1 MTTETITLRSVRAGD
16 ADRIAAIYNDA
27 IDDGNATFET
37 GAKNGSD
44 VAGWIAQLLPFVVAQ
59 ADGEVVGFARLS
71 KYQDCCALSGIAEH
85 SVYVARE
92 ARGRG
97 VGRRLLDELATQA
110 ERIGFY
116 KLTSRVIAGN
126 EASLAVH
133 RAAGFDEVGVQ
144 RRHGQ
149 LDGKW
154 TDCVMVERLFGP
166 AA

>member
-37 GAKNGSD
+37 GAKTGSD

-59 ADGEVVGFARLS
+59 ADREVVGFARLS

>member
-1 MTTETITLRSVRAGD
+1 MTTGTITMRSVRAAD
-16 ADRIAAIYNDA
+16 ADRIAAIYNEA
-27 IDDGNATFET
+27 IDDRNATFET
-37 GAKNGSD
+37 GARSGSD
-44 VAGWIAQLLPFVVAQ
+44 VSGWIAQLLPFVVAE

-92 ARGRG
+92 ERGRG
-97 VGRRLLDELATQA
+97 VGRALLDELGAQA
-110 ERIGFY
+110 EKIGFY

-133 RAAGFDEVGVQ
+133 RAAGFEEVGVQ
-144 RRHGQ
+144 RKHGQ

>member
-1 MTTETITLRSVRAGD
+1 MSTATITMRPVRAAD
-16 ADRIAAIYNDA
+16 ADRIATIFNEAIE
-27 IDDGNATFET
+27 DGNATFES
-37 GAKNGSD
+37 APKSGSD
-44 VAGWIAQLLPFVVAQ
+44 VAGWIAQLLPFVVAE

-92 ARGRG
+92 ARGVG
-97 VGRRLLDELATQA
+97 IGRRLLDELAAQA
-110 ERIGFY
+110 EQIGFY
-116 KLTSRVIAGN
+116 KLTSRIIAGN

-144 RRHGQ
+144 RKHGR

-154 TDCVMVERLFGP
+154 TDCVLVERIFGP